1 MFEEIQQLDS
11 KVHADF
17 RFDPQPDYGFAKTV
31 VSAPLA
37 VSEMAAAAS
46 SFPIVFPKGG
56 KLLPVALLALS
67 RGRNVFVSDAGEWL
81 DDYVPAHIRRFP
93 FILQETPD
101 SQRYIVAIDPSAPQF
116 STGDDFEPLFNEAG
130 EVPEDGVLT
139 KAKVFLL
146 QFQKE
151 ILITEKLL
159 APLEQEGVLVEQV
172 FNVTRDGKT
181 EVAVD
186 GFRMVDMRKVAEL
199 DDSIL
204 AAWTRSGLMG
214 VIYAHLHSQSHVNK
228 LLFREDALVQPK
240 PAKAASKKRATKA
253 KNH

>member
-11 KVHADF
+11 KAHADL
-17 RFDPQPDYGFAKTV
+17 RFDPQPHYGFATSV

-37 VSEMAAAAS
+37 VSEMAATAS
-46 SFPIVFPKGG
+46 SFPIVFPNGG
-56 KLLPVALLALS
+56 KLLPVALMALS
-67 RGRNVFVSDAGEWL
+67 RGRNLFVSDSGEWL

-93 FILQETPD
+93 FILQET
-101 SQRYIVAIDPSAPQF
+101 SVTQRYVVAIDPSAPQF
-116 STGDDFEPLFNEAG
+116 STDGDFQPLFNEDG
-130 EVPEDGVLT
+130 EVPEDGVLA
-139 KAKVFLL
+139 KAKAFLL

-159 APLEQEGVLVEQV
+159 APLEQHGVLVEQV

-186 GFRMVDMRKVAEL
+186 GFRMVDMSKVAEL
-199 DDSIL
+199 DDAVL

-214 VIYAHLHSQSHVNK
+214 VIYAHLHSQIHVNK
-228 LLFREDALVQPK
+228 LLRIQDSLV
-240 PAKAASKKRATKA
+240 AVER
-253 KNH
+253 